1 MNIKKGDKVVILK
14 GRDKGKSGKVLKVST
29 LQGKIIVE
37 GLNIVKK
44 NVKAR
49 KQGEKGQIISTS
61 APMTVSK
68 VMLICSAC
76 SKPSRVGYRITGD
89 KKERIC
95 KKCKAIN

>member
-1 MNIKKGDKVVILK
+1 MNIKKGDKVLILK

-29 LQGKIIVE
+29 IQGKIIVE
-37 GLNIVKK
+37 GLNLVKK

-49 KQGEKGQIISTS
+49 KQGEKGQTISTS
-61 APMTVSK
+61 APLSVSK

-76 SKPSRVGYRITGD
+76 GKPSRAGYRIAGD

-95 KKCKAIN
+95 KKCKATN

>member
-1 MNIKKGDKVVILK
+1 MNIKKGDKVLILK

-29 LQGKIIVE
+29 IQGKIIVE

-44 NVKAR
+44 NVKAK

-68 VMLICSAC
+68 VMLICSTC
-76 SKPSRVGYRITGD
+76 GKSTRVGYRTTGD

-95 KKCKAIN
+95 KKCQATN

>member
-1 MNIKKGDKVVILK
+1 MNIKKGDKVIVLK

-29 LQGKIIVE
+29 IQGKIIVE
-37 GLNIVKK
+37 GLNLVKK
-44 NVKAR
+44 SVKAKR
-49 KQGEKGQIISTS
+49 QGEKGQIISTS

-76 SKPSRVGYRITGD
+76 NKPSRVGYRITGE

-95 KKCKAIN
+95 KKCKAVN

>member
-1 MNIKKGDKVVILK
+1 MNIKKGDKVLILK
-14 GRDKGKSGKVLKVST
+14 GRDKGKAGKVLKVST
-29 LQGKIIVE
+29 IQGKIIVE

-44 NVKAR
+44 NVKAK

-68 VMLICSAC
+68 VMLICSTC
-76 SKPSRVGYRITGD
+76 SKPTRVGYRMTED

-95 KKCKAIN
+95 KKCQATN